1 MLTTRPATSQQVGGE
16 GGASSGSRP
25 LLVDASRDQAVRWEP
40 GERLHHVFDD
50 RLAALPDAPAF
61 ELGGPDEP
69 GGVRVLTTAE
79 VSRRADQ
86 TARLLRAAGVG
97 PGARVALVLDEAD
110 RACTAMVAVSRL
122 HAAYVPL
129 DAAFPPDRVAYVCAD
144 ADVRVLLT
152 TARLR
157 GREVPGGVVVVEVED
172 ADALPDGPLTA
183 DEAGEPVDELAYV
196 VYTSGT
202 TGRPKG
208 VAVEHAS
215 IVSFVRVAAGCY
227 GYRPDDRVYQGM
239 TIAFDF
245 SVEESWV
252 PWAAGA
258 VLVPRPAGASLVGA
272 ELQDFLVSRRITAVA
287 CVPTLLT
294 TLDAEELPLLRLL
307 LVSGEACPQDVVTR
321 WCRPGRRML
330 NVYGPTEATVTA
342 TWQEVH
348 PDRPVTLGLPLPTYT
363 AVLLALPGEDDE
375 DGDAGDGVGGGV
387 RLAAPG
393 ERGEIGLAGVGLAV
407 GYLGRDDL
415 TARAFVPDPFGL
427 PNNPS
432 GRIYRTGDLGSL
444 TADGQ
449 LAYHG
454 RIDTQVKVRGYRIEL
469 AEVESVLLGAPGVAQ
484 AVVSTWEPVTGSAEL
499 VAYYAVRPGPAGAA
513 VTPAALRDR
522 LREELPPWMVPAFYE
537 QLDRI
542 PMTTSDKADRKALPA
557 PSGRREGEDAEPPAT
572 PAEEA
577 LRDALAA
584 ASGLPADAVGVT
596 ADLFAD
602 LGTTSLVVSR
612 FCTRLREGG
621 REVPVREVYRLATLR
636 ALAGWCDAAAEAGGP
651 AGGTAGG
658 APAVAAE
665 PVRPPHP
672 ASSARVACFGAAQ
685 VLFALAY
692 AAGTA
697 WLLHLAY
704 GVLSGAEGTGSVVL
718 RALAV
723 SASAALVL
731 SGAPVLLKWVL
742 VGRWREQEV
751 PLWSARHLRLWVVR
765 SLVRSNP
772 LVLFV
777 GTPVYNSYLRALGVR
792 VGRGALVL
800 SNHVPV
806 ASDLVEIGA
815 DAVVSR
821 GVWMLGYRV
830 EAGRLRTGRTVVGE
844 RAYVG
849 EASVLDTGTR
859 VGADAQLAHA
869 SSLQRGQEVPD
880 GQRWHGSPAVPADDG
895 ADFQRL
901 VSAPAPAW
909 RRGVFGTLSVLQ
921 LFVVLVPLLVGV
933 LEAWIGARVVPA
945 ATSAGLLLLEAV
957 VLATVL
963 LLGLLA
969 LALVAV
975 GPLARLVHR
984 LVPPGEV
991 HPVPGVRYLLHRFV
1005 ARTSNNP
1012 FLVTLTGDSAL
1023 ATRYMR
1029 WVGWSQPDLR
1039 QTGSNFGTTHAHEAP
1054 ALCRVG
1060 SGTMISDGLSM
1071 ANADYASNGFRLA
1084 AAEIGSRSFLGNLV
1098 VYPAGGRTGDD
1109 VLLATKVL
1117 VPLDGPVRSGTGL
1130 LGSPAFAIPRTSD
1143 RGVPPVPEAELPD
1156 RMRRKLRH
1164 NVGSMALLLGVRWM
1178 QVLLLCLL
1186 VVAVVALE
1194 PAHGVLAVVV
1204 GLVLLLPLSAGLLV
1218 AAERLAVPGWRLR
1231 PQAVSIY
1238 DPYFWRHERMW
1249 KMWKLSA
1256 PLLTAFDGTPLKP
1269 LLLRALGVRVGRR
1282 LYDDGASMP
1291 EHSLVELGD
1300 DVCLGP
1306 GSSLQSHSLEDGVFT
1321 SDRVLVGD
1329 GATVG
1334 TGAFVHHGVVVR
1346 AGAVVD
1352 PDAFCLKGSD
1362 LAAGSRW
1369 RGNPAAPAA

>member
-1 MLTTRPATSQQVGGE
+1 MLTTRPATSQQVGDE

-25 LLVDASRDQAVRWEP
+25 VLVDASRDQAVRWEP

-61 ELGGPDEP
+61 ELGGSGEP

-157 GREVPGGVVVVEVED
+157 GREVPVGVVVVEVED
-172 ADALPDGPLTA
+172 ADALPDGPLSP

-258 VLVPRPAGASLVGA
+258 VLVPKPAGASLVGA
-272 ELQDFLVSRRITAVA
+272 ELQDFLVSRRITGMA

-363 AVLLALPGEDDE
+363 AVLLALPGDDGDDVDDE
-375 DGDAGDGVGGGV
+375 VGGEGV
-387 RLAAPG
+387 QLAAPG
-393 ERGEIGLAGVGLAV
+393 EQGEIGLAGVGLAV

-484 AVVSTWEPVTGSAEL
+484 AVVSTWEPVAGSAEL
-499 VAYYAVRPGPAGAA
+499 VAYYAVRSGPAGAA
-513 VTPAALRDR
+513 VTSAALRER

-537 QLDRI
+537 RLDRI

-636 ALAGWCDAAAEAGGP
+636 ALAGWLDTAAAPG
-651 AGGTAGG
+651 GG
-658 APAVAAE
+658 APALAVD
-665 PVRPPHP
+665 PVRTSPRP
-672 ASSARVACFGAAQ
+672 SSARVTAFGAAQ
-685 VLFALAY
+685 VALAVAY
-692 AAGTA
+692 AAGLGWA
-697 WLLHLAY
+697 LHLGY
-704 GVLSGAEGTGSVVL
+704 DVLSAAQGLVETAL

-723 SASAALVL
+723 SALAAVVL
-731 SGAPVLLKWVL
+731 GGAPVAAKWLL
-742 VGRWREQEV
+742 VGRWRECEV
-751 PLWSARHLRLWVVR
+751 PLWSAAHLRLWAVR

-772 LVLFV
+772 LVLFA

-800 SNHVPV
+800 TNHVPV
-806 ASDLVEIGA
+806 ASDLVEIGP
-815 DAVVSR
+815 DAVVSK

-830 EAGRLRTGRTVVGE
+830 ESGRVTTGRITIGA

-859 VGADAQLAHA
+859 VGDDAQLAHA

-880 GQRWHGSPAVPADDG
+880 GERWHGSPAEPAGPG
-895 ADFQRL
+895 ADYQRL
-901 VSAPAPAW
+901 TSTPAPTW
-909 RRGVFGTLSVLQ
+909 RRAVFGTLSVAQ
-921 LFVVLVPLLVGV
+921 LVVVLVPLLVGV
-933 LEAWIGARVVPA
+933 LEAWVGARVVPA
-945 ATSAGLLLLEAV
+945 ATSAGLLLVEAA

-963 LLGLLA
+963 VVGLLLVSLLAVGLLA
-969 LALVAV
+969 RLAERLVA
-975 GPLARLVHR
+975 
-984 LVPPGEV
+984 PGVV
-991 HPVPGVRYLLHRFV
+991 HPVPGVRYLLHRLV

-1012 FLVTLTGDSAL
+1012 FLVTLTGDSAV

-1029 WVGWSQPDLR
+1029 WVGWRQPDLV

-1054 ALCRVG
+1054 SLCRVG

-1084 AAEIGSRSFLGNLV
+1084 RAEIGARSFLGNRI

-1117 VPLDGPVRSGTGL
+1117 VPLDGPVRTGTGL
-1130 LGSPAFAIPRTSD
+1130 LGSPAFEIPRTSD
-1143 RGVPPVPEAELPD
+1143 RGVAPVPAEELPE
-1156 RMRRKLRH
+1156 RMRSKLRS
-1164 NVGSMALLLGVRWM
+1164 NLASMALLLGVRWT
-1178 QVLLLCLL
+1178 QVFVLCLL
-1186 VVAVVALE
+1186 GVTAVALE
-1194 PAHGVLAVVV
+1194 PRHGALAVVV
-1204 GLVLLLPLSAGLLV
+1204 GLGLVLPASTAVLV
-1218 AAERLAVPGWRLR
+1218 LAERLSVPGWRLR
-1231 PQAVSIY
+1231 PRACSIY

-1249 KMWKLSA
+1249 KLLA
-1256 PLLTAFDGTPLKP
+1256 PALVVFDGTTLKP

-1282 LYDDGASMP
+1282 LYDDGATIP
-1291 EHSLVELGD
+1291 EHTLVELGD
-1300 DVCLGP
+1300 DVCLGA
-1306 GSSLQSHSLEDGVFT
+1306 GSTIQCHSLEDGVFT
-1321 SDRVLVGD
+1321 SARVRIGD

-1334 TGAFVHHGVVVR
+1334 TGAFVHHGVVVG

-1352 PDAFCLKGSD
+1352 PDAFCLKGSE